1 MKVQCAQP
9 LKKDVGFPQCSPGD
23 YFRSTSLGRSG
34 VAHVAGSVHGNEGR
48 VIQRARPRSRTVK
61 VSCNNLSLGYTEYMI
76 CPHCHKRISRKQ
88 VAAAM
93 GRIRTDRKAKS
104 SRENGKLGG
113 RPRLDRARSAN
124 ESSRKA

>member
-1 MKVQCAQP
+1 MIQRGLP
-9 LKKDVGFPQCSPGD
+9 
-23 YFRSTSLGRSG
+23 
-34 VAHVAGSVHGNEGR
+34 EGR
-48 VIQRARPRSRTVK
+48 ILAQYCPWAASGSLRGSWPILAGCIAYTK

-104 SRENGKLGG
+104 SAENGKLGG
-113 RPRLDRARSAN
+113 RPRLADRDRSAH
-124 ESSRKA
+124 ESPRKA

>member
-1 MKVQCAQP
+1 MPSAA
-9 LKKDVGFPQCSPGD
+9 
-23 YFRSTSLGRSG
+23 LGPPSKLTLGKR
-34 VAHVAGSVHGNEGR
+34 ADLAGC
-48 VIQRARPRSRTVK
+48 IAYTK

-104 SRENGKLGG
+104 SAENGKLGG
-113 RPRLDRARSAN
+113 
-124 ESSRKA
+124 

>member
-1 MKVQCAQP
+1 MPSAA
-9 LKKDVGFPQCSPGD
+9 
-23 YFRSTSLGRSG
+23 LGPHLAHRAKLADLAG
-34 VAHVAGSVHGNEGR
+34 VW
-48 VIQRARPRSRTVK
+48 RTK

-113 RPRLDRARSAN
+113 RPRLRSGS
-124 ESSRKA
+124 ERT